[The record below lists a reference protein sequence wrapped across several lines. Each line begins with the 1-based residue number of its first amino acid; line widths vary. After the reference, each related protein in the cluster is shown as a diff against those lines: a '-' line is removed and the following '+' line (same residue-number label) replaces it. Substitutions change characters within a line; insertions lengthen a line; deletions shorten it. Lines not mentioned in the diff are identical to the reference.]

1 MHAQRLRFAG
11 RSAIVGGVVWF
22 AVGMLTATV
31 LPQMSTPGTSA
42 SAVSS
47 IISTLALVLVL
58 IGFLGI
64 GLGGALGGWFG
75 KIVFGIAVLGY
86 GLMVIGSVLTIFGI
100 GPLTDPETAVSLI
113 FLLGRLIG
121 VVFTLLTGIA
131 VLLARR
137 WGGWAAFT
145 PLLLG
150 LWPIL
155 TELVPVIV
163 IGQPLPELFNAVWG
177 LFVALLGLAT
187 LAQIRTARPSFT
199 VAVG

>member
-1 MHAQRLRFAG
+1 MHAQRLRFVG
-11 RSAIVGGVVWF
+11 RSGIVGGVVWF
-22 AVGMLTATV
+22 ATTMLGATV
-31 LPQMSTPGTSA
+31 LPQITTPGTTV

-47 IISTLALVLVL
+47 TLFTLTLVLAL

-75 KIVFGIAVLGY
+75 KIVFALAVLGH

-100 GPLTDPETAVSLI
+100 GPLTDPQTAVSLI
-113 FLLGRLIG
+113 FLLGRLIA

-137 WGGWAAFT
+137 WRGWAAFA
-145 PLLLG
+145 PLLLA

-187 LAQIRTARPSFT
+187 LAQIRTPHTSLSA
-199 VAVG
+199 AVG